1 MHRRTSHSLPA
12 FRQKQIDGLIRQ
24 IVEASLPLARRRIST
39 EANTMSAAELRGY
52 LQARALIVVGNE
64 TRRFSAKYHL
74 QDLFAE
80 QLLERALE
88 RTVNFLVRELTEQ
101 PPLVLPIYEA
111 PRRAAA

>member
-1 MHRRTSHSLPA
+1 MHRSNFYLVPA

-39 EANTMSAAELRGY
+39 EANTMSADELRGY
-52 LQARALIVVGNE
+52 VRARVHVAVGDQS
-64 TRRFSAKYHL
+64 RRFSAAYHL
-74 QDLFAE
+74 EDSFAE

-88 RTVNFLVRELTEQ
+88 RIVNLLLRELTEQ
-101 PPLVLPIYEA
+101 PPLVLPMYEA